1 MFCNEGAVFGVQGG
15 NFIRVKFIRETM
27 GIFWA
32 KVFSCLE

>member
-1 MFCNEGAVFGVQGG
+1 MKELCLVCKGET
-15 NFIRVKFIRETM
+15 IRVKFIRETM